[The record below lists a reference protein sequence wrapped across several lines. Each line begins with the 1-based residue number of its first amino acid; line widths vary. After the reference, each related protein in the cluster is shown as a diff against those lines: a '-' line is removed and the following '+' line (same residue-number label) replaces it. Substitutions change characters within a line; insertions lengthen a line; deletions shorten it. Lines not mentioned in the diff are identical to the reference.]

1 MKFDFEKYKDQKVVM
16 HCKTEE
22 EAKDFCRVMDE
33 AGLRWVTGERYTNV
47 LEYERYRRKT
57 CYQFNCGG
65 FASKEFFVE
74 EGYEILEWS
83 DFMNSQSKQFTK
95 SDLRN
100 GDVCVQLVKELRKKI
115 EELED
120 QNRMLA
126 FQNLTSESSLENI
139 TLRAALQAAEREL
152 MKVTA
157 ERDAAVERVN
167 HYAGC
172 WECDKREKG
181 ECAMPFYK
189 NECDEWEW
197 RGLQE
202 DKNEEEN

>member
-1 MKFDFEKYKDQKVVM
+1 MKEKWPIDGEQLFEFLSDKLVKESGAFSKGVNKGLNIDRSAIHNIDVV
-16 HCKTEE
+16 KPIDIET
-22 EAKDFCRVMDE
+22 
-33 AGLRWVTGERYTNV
+33 LP
-47 LEYERYRRKT
+47 
-57 CYQFNCGG
+57 
-65 FASKEFFVE
+65 
-74 EGYEILEWS
+74 
-83 DFMNSQSKQFTK
+83 
-95 SDLRN
+95 
-100 GDVCVQLVKELRKKI
+100 LVKELRKKI

-120 QNRMLA
+120 KNRRILYE
-126 FQNLTSESSLENI
+126 NLRSESSLENI

-152 MKVTA
+152 RKVTA
-157 ERDAAVERVN
+157 ERDAAVERVK

-189 NECDEWEW
+189 DECDEWEW

>member
-1 MKFDFEKYKDQKVVM
+1 MRLGDLDLTESIVKEK
-16 HCKTEE
+16 
-22 EAKDFCRVMDE
+22 
-33 AGLRWVTGERYTNV
+33 
-47 LEYERYRRKT
+47 
-57 CYQFNCGG
+57 
-65 FASKEFFVE
+65 
-74 EGYEILEWS
+74 S
-83 DFMNSQSKQFTK
+83 DFLFDSGKPILSGAVMAACGIIHNQPTIE
-95 SDLRN
+95 LETLP
-100 GDVCVQLVKELRKKI
+100 LVKELRKKI